1 MATYT
6 TKQQKA
12 VLDCLS
18 ERADS
23 PVSAAAIV
31 DALREQGEHIG
42 IATVYRQLESSNGR
56 AASTRSRRTRAR
68 TISSAPTAAHR
79 TAASLSA
86 SAAGASCTSTATS
99 SRRSTSIWSM
109 STAFPSIPARRC
121 STACAASVRRAHE
134 THCFLFLALAL
145 AFSLTACTVPVE
157 KADDGKIQIVATL
170 FPYYDFARA
179 IAGDRADVTLLL
191 SPGREAH
198 SFEPTPLDAVTI
210 SESDVF
216 LYNGGEGEYWVDSML
231 GAAGENIAV
240 IARMMDYVD
249 ALDEEYV
256 EGMQGAD
263 GHDHDHEHGSH
274 DDHDDHDHD
283 HEEDEHDSDEVEY
296 DEHIWTSPK
305 NAVVL
310 CRAVCDA
317 ICKADPAN
325 EDFYRANCDGYC
337 AQIEALDARF
347 ASLCESAPHK
357 LLVFADRFPML
368 YFCREFGLD
377 YRAAFH
383 GCSGDTEPSLATIKY
398 LIDKVE
404 DEDIPVVYTIDFGT
418 KKVAAVVSECTG
430 AAVDTLYSM
439 QTVSRADFDA
449 GETYLTLMERN
460 YEALRKGL
468 NE

>member
-1 MATYT
+1 M
-6 TKQQKA
+6 K
-12 VLDCLS
+12 
-18 ERADS
+18 R
-23 PVSAAAIV
+23 
-31 DALREQGEHIG
+31 
-42 IATVYRQLESSNGR
+42 IAS
-56 AASTRSRRTRAR
+56 
-68 TISSAPTAAHR
+68 
-79 TAASLSA
+79 
-86 SAAGASCTSTATS
+86 
-99 SRRSTSIWSM
+99 
-109 STAFPSIPARRC
+109 F
-121 STACAASVRRAHE
+121 
-134 THCFLFLALAL
+134 FLALAL

-157 KADDGKIQIVATL
+157 KTDDGKIQIVATL

-263 GHDHDHEHGSH
+263 GQGHDHEHGSH

-283 HEEDEHDSDEVEY
+283 HKEDEHDSDEVEY

-325 EDFYRANCDGYC
+325 EDLYRANCDDYC
-337 AQIEALDARF
+337 AQLEALDARF
-347 ASLCESAPHK
+347 SALCESAPRK
-357 LLVFADRFPML
+357 LLIFADRFPML

-383 GCSGDTEPSLATIKY
+383 GCSGDTEPSLATIKF

-404 DEDIPVVYTIDFGT
+404 DEGIPVVYTIDFGT

-430 AAVDTLYSM
+430 AAIETIYSM

>member
-1 MATYT
+1 M
-6 TKQQKA
+6 K
-12 VLDCLS
+12 
-18 ERADS
+18 R
-23 PVSAAAIV
+23 
-31 DALREQGEHIG
+31 
-42 IATVYRQLESSNGR
+42 IAS
-56 AASTRSRRTRAR
+56 
-68 TISSAPTAAHR
+68 
-79 TAASLSA
+79 
-86 SAAGASCTSTATS
+86 
-99 SRRSTSIWSM
+99 
-109 STAFPSIPARRC
+109 F
-121 STACAASVRRAHE
+121 
-134 THCFLFLALAL
+134 FLALAL

-274 DDHDDHDHD
+274 DDHDHD
-283 HEEDEHDSDEVEY
+283 HEEDEHDSDEIEY

-317 ICKADPAN
+317 ICRADAEN
-325 EDFYRANCDGYC
+325 AAFYRANCENYC
-337 AQIEALDARF
+337 AQLEDLDARF
-347 ASLCESAPHK
+347 AALCESAPRR
-357 LLVFADRFPML
+357 LLIFADRFPML
-368 YFCREFGLD
+368 YFCREYGLD

-383 GCSGDTEPSLATIKY
+383 GCSGDTEPSLATIKF

-404 DEDIPVVYTIDFGT
+404 DENIPVVYTIDFGT

-430 AAVDTLYSM
+430 AAIETLYSM

-460 YEALRKGL
+460 FETLRKGL

>member
-1 MATYT
+1 MKRILTLFLTLA
-6 TKQQKA
+6 
-12 VLDCLS
+12 LILS
-18 ERADS
+18 LA
-23 PVSAAAIV
+23 
-31 DALREQGEHIG
+31 
-42 IATVYRQLESSNGR
+42 
-56 AASTRSRRTRAR
+56 
-68 TISSAPTAAHR
+68 
-79 TAASLSA
+79 
-86 SAAGASCTSTATS
+86 
-99 SRRSTSIWSM
+99 
-109 STAFPSIPARRC
+109 
-121 STACAASVRRAHE
+121 ACAA
-134 THCFLFLALAL
+134 
-145 AFSLTACTVPVE
+145 PGE

-179 IAGDRADVTLLL
+179 IAGGRADVTLLL

-210 SESDVF
+210 SEADVF
-216 LYNGGEGEYWVDSML
+216 LYNGGEGEYWVEEML
-231 GAAGENIAV
+231 DAAGEHIAV
-240 IARMMDYVD
+240 KARMMDYVD
-249 ALDEEYV
+249 ALGEEFS

-263 GHDHDHEHGSH
+263 AH
-274 DDHDDHDHD
+274 DHDHD
-283 HEEDEHDSDEVEY
+283 HGDHDHEKNEAHDSDEIEY

-305 NAVVL
+305 NAAIL

-325 EDFYRANCDGYC
+325 EDFYRANCDDYC

-347 ASLCESAPHK
+347 ADLCASAPRK

-383 GCSGDTEPSLATIKY
+383 GCSGDTEPSLATIKF

-404 DEDIPVVYTIDFGT
+404 DENIPVVYTIDFGT

-430 AAVDTLYSM
+430 AAIETIYSM

-460 YEALRKGL
+460 YDALRKGL

>member
-1 MATYT
+1 M
-6 TKQQKA
+6 K
-12 VLDCLS
+12 
-18 ERADS
+18 R
-23 PVSAAAIV
+23 
-31 DALREQGEHIG
+31 
-42 IATVYRQLESSNGR
+42 IAS
-56 AASTRSRRTRAR
+56 
-68 TISSAPTAAHR
+68 
-79 TAASLSA
+79 
-86 SAAGASCTSTATS
+86 
-99 SRRSTSIWSM
+99 
-109 STAFPSIPARRC
+109 F
-121 STACAASVRRAHE
+121 
-134 THCFLFLALAL
+134 FLALAL

-179 IAGDRADVTLLL
+179 IVGDRADVTLLL

-317 ICKADPAN
+317 ICRADAEN
-325 EDFYRANCDGYC
+325 AAFYRANCENYC
-337 AQIEALDARF
+337 AQLEDLDARF
-347 ASLCESAPHK
+347 AALCESAPRR
-357 LLVFADRFPML
+357 LLIFADRFPML
-368 YFCREFGLD
+368 YFCREYGLD

-383 GCSGDTEPSLATIKY
+383 GCSGDTEPSLATIKF

-404 DEDIPVVYTIDFGT
+404 DENIPVVYTIDFGT

-430 AAVDTLYSM
+430 AAIETLYSM

-460 YEALRKGL
+460 FEALRKGL
-468 NE
+468 NA

>member
-1 MATYT
+1 M
-6 TKQQKA
+6 K
-12 VLDCLS
+12 
-18 ERADS
+18 R
-23 PVSAAAIV
+23 
-31 DALREQGEHIG
+31 
-42 IATVYRQLESSNGR
+42 IAS
-56 AASTRSRRTRAR
+56 
-68 TISSAPTAAHR
+68 
-79 TAASLSA
+79 
-86 SAAGASCTSTATS
+86 
-99 SRRSTSIWSM
+99 
-109 STAFPSIPARRC
+109 F
-121 STACAASVRRAHE
+121 
-134 THCFLFLALAL
+134 FLALAL
-145 AFSLTACTVPVE
+145 VLSLAACAAPAE

-179 IAGDRADVTLLL
+179 IVGDRADVTLLL

-283 HEEDEHDSDEVEY
+283 HKEDEHDSDEVEY

-317 ICKADPAN
+317 ICRADAEN
-325 EDFYRANCDGYC
+325 AAFYRANCDDYC
-337 AQIEALDARF
+337 AQLEDLDARF
-347 ASLCESAPHK
+347 AALCESAPRR
-357 LLVFADRFPML
+357 LLIFADRFPML
-368 YFCREFGLD
+368 YFCREYGLD

-383 GCSGDTEPSLATIKY
+383 GCSGDTEPSLATIKF

-404 DEDIPVVYTIDFGT
+404 DENIPVVYTIDFGT

-430 AAVDTLYSM
+430 AAIETLYSM

-460 YEALRKGL
+460 FEALRKGL
-468 NE
+468 NA

>member
-1 MATYT
+1 MKRIITLFLTLALT
-6 TKQQKA
+6 
-12 VLDCLS
+12 LS
-18 ERADS
+18 LA
-23 PVSAAAIV
+23 
-31 DALREQGEHIG
+31 
-42 IATVYRQLESSNGR
+42 
-56 AASTRSRRTRAR
+56 
-68 TISSAPTAAHR
+68 
-79 TAASLSA
+79 
-86 SAAGASCTSTATS
+86 
-99 SRRSTSIWSM
+99 
-109 STAFPSIPARRC
+109 
-121 STACAASVRRAHE
+121 ACAA
-134 THCFLFLALAL
+134 
-145 AFSLTACTVPVE
+145 PGE

-210 SESDVF
+210 SEADVF
-216 LYNGGEGEYWVDSML
+216 LYNGGEGEYWVEEML
-231 GAAGENIAV
+231 DAAGEHIAV
-240 IARMMDYVD
+240 KARMMDYVD
-249 ALDEEYV
+249 PLGEEFS

-263 GHDHDHEHGSH
+263 EHGHDH
-274 DDHDDHDHD
+274 DHDDHDHD
-283 HEEDEHDSDEVEY
+283 HEEDKHDSDEIEY

-305 NAVVL
+305 NAAIL
-310 CRAVCDA
+310 CRAVCEA

-325 EDFYRANCDGYC
+325 EDFYRANCDDYC

-347 ASLCESAPHK
+347 ADLCESAPRK
-357 LLVFADRFPML
+357 LLIFADRFPML
-368 YFCREFGLD
+368 YFCREYGLD

-383 GCSGDTEPSLATIKY
+383 GCSGDTEPSLATIKF

-404 DEDIPVVYTIDFGT
+404 DENIPVVYTIDFGT

-430 AAVDTLYSM
+430 AAIETIYSM

-460 YEALRKGL
+460 FEALRKGL

>member
-1 MATYT
+1 M
-6 TKQQKA
+6 K
-12 VLDCLS
+12 
-18 ERADS
+18 R
-23 PVSAAAIV
+23 
-31 DALREQGEHIG
+31 
-42 IATVYRQLESSNGR
+42 IAS
-56 AASTRSRRTRAR
+56 
-68 TISSAPTAAHR
+68 
-79 TAASLSA
+79 
-86 SAAGASCTSTATS
+86 
-99 SRRSTSIWSM
+99 
-109 STAFPSIPARRC
+109 F
-121 STACAASVRRAHE
+121 
-134 THCFLFLALAL
+134 FLALAL

-256 EGMQGAD
+256 EGMQGVD
-263 GHDHDHEHGSH
+263 GHDHDHEHGSHDDH

-325 EDFYRANCDGYC
+325 EDFYRANCDDYC

-347 ASLCESAPHK
+347 ASLCESAPRK

-449 GETYLTLMERN
+449 DETYLTLMERN

>member
-1 MATYT
+1 M
-6 TKQQKA
+6 K
-12 VLDCLS
+12 
-18 ERADS
+18 R
-23 PVSAAAIV
+23 I
-31 DALREQGEHIG
+31 
-42 IATVYRQLESSNGR
+42 
-56 AASTRSRRTRAR
+56 
-68 TISSAPTAAHR
+68 IS
-79 TAASLSA
+79 L
-86 SAAGASCTSTATS
+86 
-99 SRRSTSIWSM
+99 
-109 STAFPSIPARRC
+109 
-121 STACAASVRRAHE
+121 
-134 THCFLFLALAL
+134 LLALAL
-145 AFSLTACTVPVE
+145 TLLLTACTAPAE
-157 KADDGKIQIVATL
+157 KSDDGKIQIVATL

-231 GAAGENIAV
+231 DAAGENIAV

-249 ALDEEYV
+249 ALNEEYV

-274 DDHDDHDHD
+274 DDHDHD
-283 HEEDEHDSDEVEY
+283 HEEDEHDSDEIEY

-317 ICKADPAN
+317 ICRADAEN
-325 EDFYRANCDGYC
+325 AAFYRANCENYC
-337 AQIEALDARF
+337 AQLEDLDARF
-347 ASLCESAPHK
+347 AALCESAPRR
-357 LLVFADRFPML
+357 LLIFADRFPML
-368 YFCREFGLD
+368 YFCREYGLD

-383 GCSGDTEPSLATIKY
+383 GCSGDTEPSLATIKF

-404 DEDIPVVYTIDFGT
+404 GENIPVVYTIDFGT

-430 AAVDTLYSM
+430 AAIEMLYSM

-460 YEALRKGL
+460 FEALRKGL
-468 NE
+468 NA

>member
-1 MATYT
+1 M
-6 TKQQKA
+6 K
-12 VLDCLS
+12 
-18 ERADS
+18 R
-23 PVSAAAIV
+23 I
-31 DALREQGEHIG
+31 
-42 IATVYRQLESSNGR
+42 
-56 AASTRSRRTRAR
+56 
-68 TISSAPTAAHR
+68 IS
-79 TAASLSA
+79 L
-86 SAAGASCTSTATS
+86 
-99 SRRSTSIWSM
+99 
-109 STAFPSIPARRC
+109 
-121 STACAASVRRAHE
+121 
-134 THCFLFLALAL
+134 LLALAL

-179 IAGDRADVTLLL
+179 IVGDRADVTLLL

-210 SESDVF
+210 SEADVF

-240 IARMMDYVD
+240 VARMMDYVD
-249 ALDEEYV
+249 ALNEEYV

-274 DDHDDHDHD
+274 DDHDHD
-283 HEEDEHDSDEVEY
+283 HEEDEHDSDEIEY

-317 ICKADPAN
+317 ICRADTENAA
-325 EDFYRANCDGYC
+325 FYRANCENYC
-337 AQIEALDARF
+337 AQLEDLDARF
-347 ASLCESAPHK
+347 SALCESAPRR
-357 LLVFADRFPML
+357 LLIFADRFPML
-368 YFCREFGLD
+368 YFCREYGLD

-383 GCSGDTEPSLATIKY
+383 GCSGDTEPSLATIKF

-418 KKVAAVVSECTG
+418 KKVAGVVSECTG
-430 AAVDTLYSM
+430 ATIETLYSM

-460 YEALRKGL
+460 FEALRKGL
-468 NE
+468 NA

>member
-1 MATYT
+1 M
-6 TKQQKA
+6 K
-12 VLDCLS
+12 
-18 ERADS
+18 R
-23 PVSAAAIV
+23 
-31 DALREQGEHIG
+31 
-42 IATVYRQLESSNGR
+42 IAS
-56 AASTRSRRTRAR
+56 
-68 TISSAPTAAHR
+68 
-79 TAASLSA
+79 
-86 SAAGASCTSTATS
+86 
-99 SRRSTSIWSM
+99 
-109 STAFPSIPARRC
+109 F
-121 STACAASVRRAHE
+121 
-134 THCFLFLALAL
+134 FLALAL

-157 KADDGKIQIVATL
+157 KADDGKLQIVATL

-179 IAGDRADVTLLL
+179 IVGDRADVTLLL

-274 DDHDDHDHD
+274 DDHDDHDDHDHD

-317 ICKADPAN
+317 ICRADAEN
-325 EDFYRANCDGYC
+325 AAFYRANCENYC
-337 AQIEALDARF
+337 AQLEDLDARF
-347 ASLCESAPHK
+347 AALCESAPRR
-357 LLVFADRFPML
+357 LLIFADRFPML

-383 GCSGDTEPSLATIKY
+383 GCSGDTEPSLATIKF

-404 DEDIPVVYTIDFGT
+404 DENIPVVYTIDFGT
-418 KKVAAVVSECTG
+418 KKVADVVSECTG
-430 AAVDTLYSM
+430 AAIETLYSM

-460 YEALRKGL
+460 FEALRKGL
-468 NE
+468 NA

>member
-1 MATYT
+1 MRR
-6 TKQQKA
+6 
-12 VLDCLS
+12 L
-18 ERADS
+18 RAFLL
-23 PVSAAAIV
+23 
-31 DALREQGEHIG
+31 AL
-42 IATVYRQLESSNGR
+42 TV
-56 AASTRSRRTRAR
+56 
-68 TISSAPTAAHR
+68 
-79 TAASLSA
+79 
-86 SAAGASCTSTATS
+86 AAGLCGCG
-99 SRRSTSIWSM
+99 RK
-109 STAFPSIPARRC
+109 P
-121 STACAASVRRAHE
+121 
-134 THCFLFLALAL
+134 LQ
-145 AFSLTACTVPVE
+145 
-157 KADDGKIQIVATL
+157 DNGKLRVVCTL
-170 FPYYDFARA
+170 FPYYDFVWQ
-179 IAGDRADVTLLL
+179 IGGDDVDVTLVV
-191 SPGREAH
+191 PAGRETH
-198 SFEPTPLDAVTI
+198 SFEPTPLDVIRI
-210 SESDVF
+210 SEADVF
-216 LYNGGEGEYWVDSML
+216 VYNGGESEQWVENILD
-231 GAAGENIAV
+231 AAGENIPYV
-240 IARMMDYVD
+240 LSMMG
-249 ALDEEYV
+249 AAELHEEEFS
-256 EGMQGAD
+256 EGMQGQGANA
-263 GHDHDHEHGSH
+263 HEHSDHDHGHGENGGG
-274 DDHDDHDHD
+274 DDA
-283 HEEDEHDSDEVEY
+283 EDEETEY

-347 ASLCESAPHK
+347 ADLCASAPRK

>member
-1 MATYT
+1 M
-6 TKQQKA
+6 K
-12 VLDCLS
+12 
-18 ERADS
+18 
-23 PVSAAAIV
+23 
-31 DALREQGEHIG
+31 HI
-42 IATVYRQLESSNGR
+42 
-56 AASTRSRRTRAR
+56 
-68 TISSAPTAAHR
+68 
-79 TAASLSA
+79 ASLLLTLALTLSLA
-86 SAAGASCTSTATS
+86 
-99 SRRSTSIWSM
+99 
-109 STAFPSIPARRC
+109 
-121 STACAASVRRAHE
+121 ACAAPR
-134 THCFLFLALAL
+134 
-145 AFSLTACTVPVE
+145 E
-157 KADDGKIQIVATL
+157 KADDGKLQIVATL

-216 LYNGGEGEYWVDSML
+216 LYNGGEGESWVDEML
-231 GAAGENIAV
+231 AAAGEHIAV
-240 IARMMDYVD
+240 TARMMDYVD
-249 ALDEEYV
+249 ALDEEFS

-263 GHDHDHEHGSH
+263 SHDHDDHSH
-274 DDHDDHDHD
+274 DDHDH
-283 HEEDEHDSDEVEY
+283 EDEHDSDEVEY

-317 ICKADPAN
+317 ICGADPAN
-325 EDFYRANCDGYC
+325 EDFYRANCDAYC
-337 AQIEALDARF
+337 AQLEALDARF
-347 ASLCESAPHK
+347 ASLCESAPRK

-368 YFCREFGLD
+368 YFCREYGLD

-383 GCSGDTEPSLATIKY
+383 GCSGDTEPSLTTIKY

-404 DEDIPVVYTIDFGT
+404 DEHIPVVYTVDLST

-439 QTVSRADFDA
+439 QTVSRADLDA

>member
-1 MATYT
+1 MKRIITLFLTLA
-6 TKQQKA
+6 
-12 VLDCLS
+12 LILS
-18 ERADS
+18 
-23 PVSAAAIV
+23 
-31 DALREQGEHIG
+31 L
-42 IATVYRQLESSNGR
+42 
-56 AASTRSRRTRAR
+56 
-68 TISSAPTAAHR
+68 
-79 TAASLSA
+79 
-86 SAAGASCTSTATS
+86 C
-99 SRRSTSIWSM
+99 
-109 STAFPSIPARRC
+109 
-121 STACAASVRRAHE
+121 ACAA
-134 THCFLFLALAL
+134 
-145 AFSLTACTVPVE
+145 PGE

-179 IAGDRADVTLLL
+179 IAGGRADVTLLL

-210 SESDVF
+210 SEADVF
-216 LYNGGEGEYWVDSML
+216 LYNGGEGEYWVEEML
-231 GAAGENIAV
+231 DAAGEHIAV
-240 IARMMDYVD
+240 KARMMDYVD
-249 ALDEEYV
+249 ALGEEFS

-263 GHDHDHEHGSH
+263 AHDHDHEH
-274 DDHDDHDHD
+274 D
-283 HEEDEHDSDEVEY
+283 HEKNEAHDSDEFEY

-305 NAVVL
+305 NAAIL

-317 ICKADPAN
+317 ICRADAEN
-325 EDFYRANCDGYC
+325 AAFYRANCENYC
-337 AQIEALDARF
+337 AQLEDLDARF
-347 ASLCESAPHK
+347 AALCESAPRR
-357 LLVFADRFPML
+357 LLIFADRFPML
-368 YFCREFGLD
+368 YFCREYGLD

-383 GCSGDTEPSLATIKY
+383 GCSGDTEPSLATIKF

-404 DEDIPVVYTIDFGT
+404 DENIPVVYTIDFGT